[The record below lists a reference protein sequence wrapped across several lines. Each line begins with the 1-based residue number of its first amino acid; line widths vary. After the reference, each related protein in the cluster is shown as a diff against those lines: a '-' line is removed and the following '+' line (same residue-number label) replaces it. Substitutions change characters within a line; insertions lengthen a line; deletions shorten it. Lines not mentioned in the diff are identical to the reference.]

1 MVDDIVPRFFQVLNN
16 QSFVGKA
23 GMVGSNMYLHAEI
36 LAEKESGRGALGTR
50 ALILKGEI
58 I

>member
-1 MVDDIVPRFFQVLNN
+1 VPRFFQVLND

-23 GMVGSNMYLHAEI
+23 GMVRSNMYLHAEI

>member
-1 MVDDIVPRFFQVLNN
+1 VIDN

-23 GMVGSNMYLHAEI
+23 SVVRSNMYLHEEI
-36 LAEKESGRGALGTR
+36 LAEKESGRRALGTR